1 MISQGKHAAVAA
13 VAVLGCVLMTAT
25 ARAAD
30 APAAKAPVGDAEAGK
45 ALAMDR
51 SKGNCIACHMIPGG
65 ESPGTIG
72 PALIAMSAR
81 YPDVNKLHA
90 QIYDSTVANPQSA
103 MPPFGRNRL
112 LTEQEL
118 NDVTAYI
125 WSL

>member
-25 ARAAD
+25 VRAAD
-30 APAAKAPVGDAEAGK
+30 APAAKAPVGDVAAGK
-45 ALAMDR
+45 ELAMDR

-65 ESPGTIG
+65 QAPGTIG
-72 PALIAMSAR
+72 PALVAMSAR

-90 QIYDSTVANPQSA
+90 QIYDPTVANPESA
-103 MPPFGRNRL
+103 MPPFGKNRL
-112 LTEQEL
+112 LTEKEL
-118 NDVTAYI
+118 NDLTAYI

>member
-1 MISQGKHAAVAA
+1 MISQGKCAAAVSA
-13 VAVLGCVLMTAT
+13 VALGCVLLTSPAM
-25 ARAAD
+25 AAD
-30 APAAKAPVGDAEAGK
+30 APAGDPVAGK
-45 ALAMDR
+45 AIAMDR

-81 YPDVNKLHA
+81 YPDPAKLHA
-90 QIYDSTVANPQSA
+90 QIYDPTVANPMSA
-103 MPPFGRNRL
+103 MPPFGKNRL

-125 WSL
+125 QSL

>member
-1 MISQGKHAAVAA
+1 
-13 VAVLGCVLMTAT
+13 
-25 ARAAD
+25 
-30 APAAKAPVGDAEAGK
+30 
-45 ALAMDR
+45 MDR

-65 ESPGTIG
+65 ESPGPSG

-81 YPDVNKLHA
+81 YRTPQVGHA
-90 QIYDSTVANPQSA
+90 QIYDATVANPQSA

>member
-1 MISQGKHAAVAA
+1 
-13 VAVLGCVLMTAT
+13 
-25 ARAAD
+25 
-30 APAAKAPVGDAEAGK
+30 
-45 ALAMDR
+45 
-51 SKGNCIACHMIPGG
+51 
-65 ESPGTIG
+65 
-72 PALIAMSAR
+72 MSAR